1 MDFVG
6 TFSPFTLNANDN
18 GKLYLGAD
26 NTLYYPASDV
36 PINSFR
42 AYFQLNGI
50 TAGEGSG
57 EKSIKSF
64 VLNFGDEET
73 GIREMEDV
81 RGKMEDAW
89 FSLDGRRIGE
99 KPTSKGLYIHN
110 GVKVL
115 SK

>member
-18 GKLYLGAD
+18 SKLYLGAD
-26 NTLYYPASDV
+26 NTLYYPAADV

-64 VLNFGDEET
+64 VLNFGEET
-73 GIREMEDV
+73 GIQEMEDV
-81 RGKMEDAW
+81 KGKMEDAW
-89 FSLDGRRIGE
+89 FSLDGLRHLD
-99 KPTSKGLYIHN
+99 KPAAKGLYIHK

-115 SK
+115 IK